1 MFSSLKTEFTNR
13 LSLTDANQILIL
25 GDFLDSLDLYL
36 TGLGVV
42 FSSSN
47 TTKTIK
53 LYNRQ
58 GKSKCKTL
66 FTFPEWLQTS
76 GAVLKIVNKD
86 LTEKVLI
93 LDEDYAF
100 WTARNTPKPA
110 FMVELLNQSIWADQ
124 YLSIT
129 GIWKFGET
137 LPVDLKLAGLQ
148 LASQFLA
155 KSNQNLT
162 SQSGFVK
169 SSVSIDKVSYGLKT
183 AEIKSSFQDK
193 DFQNVLSAYNL
204 CSTFY

>member
-36 TGLGVV
+36 IANGINFTTE
-42 FSSSN
+42 N
-47 TTKTIK
+47 TIETKTF
-53 LYNRQ
+53 YNRELY
-58 GKSKCKTL
+58 SKE
-66 FTFPEWLQTS
+66 TFSFPAWLQTS
-76 GAVLKIVNKD
+76 GATVKLIDNSN
-86 LTEKVLI
+86 ELI
-93 LDEDYAF
+93 LIEETDYSFFTSLAS
-100 WTARNTPKPA
+100 PKPA
-110 FMVELLNQSIWADQ
+110 CNLILLDRMLFKNQK
-124 YLSIT
+124 LEIT

-169 SSVSIDKVSYGLKT
+169 SSVSIDKVSYDLKL

-193 DFQNVLSAYNL
+193 DFQNVLS
-204 CSTFY
+204 FYKL